1 MECDEEKS
9 DDTTLEVDEEKL
21 NDLPPLKDDEGKVNV
36 GKELKTLTSNKL
48 NQTSVLLAQ
57 IKTGNNS

>member
-21 NDLPPLKDDEGKVNV
+21 NDLLPLKDDEGKVNEE
-36 GKELKTLTSNKL
+36 KD
-48 NQTSVLLAQ
+48 
-57 IKTGNNS
+57 

>member
-36 GKELKTLTSNKL
+36 GKGLKILTPNKL
-48 NQTSVLLAQ
+48 NQTSGIVSSN
-57 IKTGNNS
+57 KNWK